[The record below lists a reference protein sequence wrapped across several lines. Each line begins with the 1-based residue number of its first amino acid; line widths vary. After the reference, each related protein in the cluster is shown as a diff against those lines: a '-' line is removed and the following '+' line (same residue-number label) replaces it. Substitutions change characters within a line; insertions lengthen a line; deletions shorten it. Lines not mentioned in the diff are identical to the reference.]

1 MTLWLRLMAATGIN
15 DSYEAPLNPEE
26 DTVRITAEANAQR
39 IIDHLSEVGF
49 VRSLGVPQATVA

>member
-1 MTLWLRLMAATGIN
+1 MAATGI
-15 DSYEAPLNPEE
+15 DDPYEAPLNPEVTL

-39 IIDHLSEVGF
+39 IIEHLSDLGC